1 MNGRNPHPTC
11 RTRTGIEAA
20 DFFSDARTPRAEANL
35 PQGDSIPPHPIQNP
49 GRTLRNGNACRLR
62 NLSHD
67 RRNKRRRHLRW
78 KDPQGGLIEV
88 ERRTS
93 RKIHGQTVLGL
104 PGTPAGSPAFRVI
117 RSNRPGGPAERAC
130 NRKGRGLTAVSGG
143 GPTLPAGTGIAA
155 DGHDALEQAC
165 ENKHYAEPQPFTVEE
180 VHGRRPSTVRAGVPI
195 EAALPVK
202 NSAHSFYVLPRR
214 IPLTRRSGQGGPWG

>member
-49 GRTLRNGNACRLR
+49 GRTLRNGYSCRLR
-62 NLSHD
+62 NPSHD

-78 KDPQGGLIEV
+78 KDPQAGLIEV
-88 ERRTS
+88 GRRTS
-93 RKIHGQTVLGL
+93 RRIHGQTVLGL
-104 PGTPAGSPAFRVI
+104 PGTPAGSPTFRFI

-130 NRKGRGLTAVSGG
+130 NRQGRGLTAVSGG
-143 GPTLPAGTGIAA
+143 GPTLPAGTGIAT

-165 ENKHYAEPQPFTVEE
+165 ENKHYAEPQPVRLKK
-180 VHGRRPSTVRAGVPI
+180 VHRHHRPAFRAGVPI
-195 EAALPVK
+195 EAAHLVK
-202 NSAHSFYVLPRR
+202 NSAHPFRVL
-214 IPLTRRSGQGGPWG
+214 I